1 MIDLSDLQLTD
12 DKTTFF
18 MPAELR
24 YKFSETL
31 AQQMSLQATL
41 PQFEI
46 QIIHWQD
53 IKDSPDLKAKYEKYQ
68 QASKAAFDEAGF
80 EKRPHVFYDG
90 VISNIEPNYLFEK
103 LKFFLDDNTPIGTV
117 EDVPDEN
124 NSENDLNQNLNH
136 ESVTLDIDEDYFDI
150 FGSFEDLQKL
160 SQLMQE
166 KQLTEDDLR
175 IILHAISIRDFYYNR
190 IS

>member
-31 AQQMSLQATL
+31 AQQMSLQTTL